1 MSRLP
6 RILPL
11 IGVAIAGVF
20 AVNALAG
27 ARSLPDLISAARAF
41 AETAPVKAKPS
52 TAKGG
57 AAKSTQVASAD
68 TAHAASAVP
77 PSLSGQSV
85 TATSPAPNP
94 VLPANADALCLAS
107 RAGLSP
113 AEMKMIQ
120 DLQTRRGQLDQRE
133 GDLDLQLKMVEAA
146 EVKLN
151 TKLNELNGLKGDISK
166 LLGQVDDKQA
176 SETAR
181 LVKVYATMKPQQA
194 AADLAV
200 LSDEV
205 RLPIVTSPAMKEA
218 VLSAILN
225 KMPTQAAKDLT
236 EKMAQRFAAGNV
248 VNQAKAATA
257 TAAAAAAGVTPPAS
271 TPAAAPKAQAAAAT
285 APPKAQA
292 TAPAAPAATDAKTA
306 DAPPA
311 KPKKVA
317 SAKKASPA
325 KPKAPAASDA
335 AAPMETKPDPTATG

>member
-1 MSRLP
+1 VSRLP

-41 AETAPVKAKPS
+41 AETAPAKVRGPKVAAPK
-52 TAKGG
+52 TG
-57 AAKSTQVASAD
+57 APTQVASAD
-68 TAHAASAVP
+68 TAHSASALP
-77 PSLSGQSV
+77 PSA
-85 TATSPAPNP
+85 TAIGMSTAPGAA
-94 VLPANADALCLAS
+94 LPANADALCLAS

-133 GDLDLQLKMVEAA
+133 SDLDLQLKLVEAA
-146 EVKLN
+146 EAKLN
-151 TKLNELNGLKGDISK
+151 TKLNDLTGLKGDIAK

-176 SETAR
+176 AETAR
-181 LVKVYATMKPQQA
+181 LVKVYANMKPQQA

-200 LSDEV
+200 LTDEV

-225 KMPTQAAKDLT
+225 KMPTAAAKDLT

-248 VNQAKAATA
+248 VTQAKTA
-257 TAAAAAAGVTPPAS
+257 TAAAAAAAGLTPPAAGS
-271 TPAAAPKAQAAAAT
+271 APAPKGQAAAPAAAPKIQAAA
-285 APPKAQA
+285 P
-292 TAPAAPAATDAKTA
+292 APADAKTA
-306 DAPPA
+306 DTPPA

-317 SAKKASPA
+317 SAPKRKALPA

-335 AAPMETKPDPTATG
+335 AAPMVTKPDPTATG

>member
-1 MSRLP
+1 VSRLP

-27 ARSLPDLISAARAF
+27 ARNLPDLVSAARAF
-41 AETAPVKAKPS
+41 AETAPPKPAKA
-52 TAKGG
+52 
-57 AAKSTQVASAD
+57 AAKTSADKPVQLASAAAAPN
-68 TAHAASAVP
+68 TARAASAVP
-77 PSLSGQSV
+77 PQ
-85 TATSPAPNP
+85 TATAMSPAPGGA
-94 VLPANADALCLAS
+94 LPANADALCLAS

-133 GDLDLQLKMVEAA
+133 SDLDLQLKLVEAA
-146 EVKLN
+146 EAKLN
-151 TKLNELNGLKGDISK
+151 TKLNDLNGLKSDISK

-176 SETAR
+176 TETAR

-225 KMPTQAAKDLT
+225 KMPTAAAKDLT
-236 EKMAQRFAAGNV
+236 EKMAQRFAAANV

-257 TAAAAAAGVTPPAS
+257 AAAAGVTPPAPA
-271 TPAAAPKAQAAAAT
+271 TPAATPKPKGQAAAA
-285 APPKAQA
+285 PPPVAL
-292 TAPAAPAATDAKTA
+292 TPAATPADPKTA
-306 DAPPA
+306 DAAPA

-317 SAKKASPA
+317 SAAKRKTPTKAKTPN
-325 KPKAPAASDA
+325 ASDA
-335 AAPMETKPDPTATG
+335 AAPMATKPDPTATG